1 MKKIAASL
9 LLERALSAA
18 NLRQKILAN
27 NIANVDT
34 PGYKRFDIAL
44 QEALQQG
51 LDTPLEN
58 YIYRQSATS
67 LRVDGNNVDID
78 QEMTFIA
85 ENEAYF
91 NSVAS
96 SLIQRMAT
104 VRYLINEGRR

>member
-44 QEALQQG
+44 QEALQ
-51 LDTPLEN
+51 
-58 YIYRQSATS
+58 
-67 LRVDGNNVDID
+67 
-78 QEMTFIA
+78 
-85 ENEAYF
+85 
-91 NSVAS
+91 
-96 SLIQRMAT
+96 
-104 VRYLINEGRR
+104 

>member
-58 YIYRQSATS
+58 
-67 LRVDGNNVDID
+67 
-78 QEMTFIA
+78 
-85 ENEAYF
+85 
-91 NSVAS
+91 
-96 SLIQRMAT
+96 
-104 VRYLINEGRR
+104 